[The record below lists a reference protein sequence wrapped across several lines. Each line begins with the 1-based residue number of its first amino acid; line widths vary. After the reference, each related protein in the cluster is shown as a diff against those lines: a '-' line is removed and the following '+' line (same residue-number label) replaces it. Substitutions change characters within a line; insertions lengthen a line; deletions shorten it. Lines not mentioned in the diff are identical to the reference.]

1 MTVAN
6 TGELN
11 HDETLLKS
19 VIPKHNEDQKS
30 MVAAEH
36 KLATTNH
43 QMENFIT
50 CMVRHFTSALDK
62 ICKQQSDMFM
72 SKLNLINTVYNK
84 SIQANEERFSK
95 MMD

>member
-1 MTVAN
+1 MKIK
-6 TGELN
+6 
-11 HDETLLKS
+11 KS
-19 VIPKHNEDQKS
+19 V
-30 MVAAEH
+30 VAAKH

-43 QMENFIT
+43 QMENVMT

-72 SKLNLINTVYNK
+72 SKLNLIDTMYNNF